1 MSKNE
6 SKPQAVDHVK
16 NVPLINARMLVKR
29 IIWKMF
35 VYYTKNGFIQ
45 RSREI
50 KILIKISNS
59 NLKHTLEL

>member
-29 IIWKMF
+29 IIWKKTDLF
-35 VYYTKNGFIQ
+35 KDQEKLKYLSKYQIV
-45 RSREI
+45 
-50 KILIKISNS
+50 ILSI
-59 NLKHTLEL
+59 H